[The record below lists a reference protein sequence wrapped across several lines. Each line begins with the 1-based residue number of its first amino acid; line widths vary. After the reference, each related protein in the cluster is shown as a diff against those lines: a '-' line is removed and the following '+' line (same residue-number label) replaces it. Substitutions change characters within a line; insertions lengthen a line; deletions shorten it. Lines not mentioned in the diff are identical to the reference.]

1 MTDVVPYAELHA
13 HSAFSFLDGASHP
26 EELAAEGARLG
37 LEALAV
43 TDHDGLYGVVRFS
56 QAAKKVGLRTVFGA
70 ELHLPVPAGSGG
82 APVLDPPTG
91 VPDPRATHL
100 LALARSPQGYRN
112 LSSAIATAHLDA
124 GVKGAARYTTEGL
137 GEAAAG
143 EWLVLTGC
151 RKGAVRRALLAGAPG
166 ADVSQNRTDRLA
178 AARQELDLLTDTFGR
193 DNVAV
198 EITAT
203 GDPRDAD
210 LHDALALLAADA
222 RLPLVA
228 TTAAHY
234 ARPRDADL
242 AGALA
247 AVRARSSLDD
257 LDGWLPGAPTAHLRS
272 GAEMARLHHRYPQA
286 VATATALGAEC
297 AFDLELI
304 RPELPPYDV
313 PPGHDEASW
322 LRELAYQ
329 GAERRYGPRMT
340 GNKKAWKQIEY
351 ELEIIIRLGFP
362 GYFLVVFDIVE
373 FCRTHGILAQGRG
386 SAANSAVCY
395 ALGITAVDAV
405 KYGLLFERFLAE
417 ARNGPPDI
425 DVDIE
430 SVRREEVIQHVYEK
444 FGRRH
449 AAQVANVISYRPRS
463 AVRDA
468 ARALGYDIGQQDAW
482 SKSIERWGSLKPQA
496 TPAPSGSTMAGEAG
510 EAGAGSTAAS
520 AVPRNKTAAKDARVE
535 ALWGPREP
543 RPHAGHG
550 DGGRPGPGR
559 TNAGAPGVFVDV
571 LAEESRAPGD
581 PRPDPTRADDTHD
594 VVPFRTPPSAAEEGE
609 IPDDVLD
616 LADRML
622 RLPRHLGIHSG
633 GMVMCDRPVIEVVP
647 VEWARMEGRTVLQW
661 DKEDCADAG
670 LVKFDLLGLG
680 MLTAIRYA
688 FEFVEE
694 HTGKVLTLHELP
706 QDDERVY
713 DLLCAADTVG
723 VFQVESRAQM
733 ATLPRLRPREF
744 YDIVVEVALIRPG
757 PIQGGSVHPYIERR
771 RGRQDVEYLH
781 PLLEKSL
788 GRTLGV
794 PLFQEQLMQMAID
807 VAGFSPKESDQLRR
821 AMGSKRSQERMEA
834 LRERL
839 YAGMT
844 VNKIPSKVQ
853 EEIFEK
859 LRAFA
864 DFGFPESHAY
874 SFAHLVYVSSW
885 LKVHHPAA
893 FYAGLLAAQPMGFY
907 SPQSLAADARRHG
920 VRVLRPSVTASRV
933 LASVERVPSGDQPGN
948 GVGATPSGDDGGPEA
963 GLVPS
968 VARLVEADPALAVRM
983 GLESVRG
990 IGKDKAEE
998 IVAARDAVAGGSGG
1012 AAGFAS
1018 LRDLV
1023 RRVELSTAQ
1032 LEALA
1037 TAGALEAL
1045 GVDRRE
1051 GLWAAGALG
1060 QEGPTTLPGVSVGV
1074 DAPTLPGMSEVELSQ
1089 ADAWATG
1096 VTPDSYPTQH
1106 VRPGLAAAGVLTV
1119 AQALATEAGRR
1130 VAVGGVVTHRQ
1141 RPGTAGGVTFLS
1153 LEDETGLLNVICT
1166 VGLWQR
1172 FRRVARSAQAMVIRG
1187 RIEAQD
1193 ADDDVSP
1200 GEVRAVNLLAEHL
1213 APLTLTVPAR
1223 SRDFR

>member
-1 MTDVVPYAELHA
+1 MTDDVLTGGVPYAELHA

-37 LEALAV
+37 LRSLAI

-56 QAAKKVGLRTVFGA
+56 QAAKKVGLKTSFGA
-70 ELHLPVPAGSGG
+70 ELHLPAPAGPGG

-91 VPDPRATHL
+91 TPDPRATHL
-100 LALARSPQGYRN
+100 LVLARGAQGYRN

-124 GVKGAARYTTEGL
+124 GVKGAASYTLETL
-137 GEAAAG
+137 GEASAG

-151 RKGAVRRALLAGAPG
+151 RKGAVRQALTAPLSAGHSSSRNVSTGQMSSTQRWGEGRGGRLDRARWELGRLV
-166 ADVSQNRTDRLA
+166 DV
-178 AARQELDLLTDTFGR
+178 FGR
-193 DNVAV
+193 ENVAV

-234 ARPRDADL
+234 AQPRDADL

-272 GAEMARLHHRYPQA
+272 GAEMARLHRRHPQA
-286 VATATALGAEC
+286 VPTAAALGDEC
-297 AFDLELI
+297 AFDLDLI
-304 RPELPPYDV
+304 APNLPPYDV
-313 PPGHDEASW
+313 PPGYDEATW

-329 GAERRYGPRMT
+329 GAERRYGPRE
-340 GNKKAWKQIEY
+340 GNRKAWKQIDY
-351 ELEIIIRLGFP
+351 ELEIIVRLGFP
-362 GYFLVVFDIVE
+362 GYFLVVYDIVE
-373 FCRTHGILAQGRG
+373 FCRLHGILAQGRG

-463 AVRDA
+463 AVRDS
-468 ARALGYDIGQQDAW
+468 ARALGYDVGQQDAW
-482 SKSIERWGSLKPQA
+482 SKSIERWGTLKP
-496 TPAPSGSTMAGEAG
+496 PAPQHT
-510 EAGAGSTAAS
+510 TA
-520 AVPRNKTAAKDARVE
+520 TDDA
-535 ALWGPREP
+535 
-543 RPHAGHG
+543 
-550 DGGRPGPGR
+550 
-559 TNAGAPGVFVDV
+559 
-571 LAEESRAPGD
+571 
-581 PRPDPTRADDTHD
+581 HD
-594 VVPFRTPPSAAEEGE
+594 VVPFRTPPSAVEEGE

-661 DKEDCADAG
+661 DKEDCADAK

-688 FEFVEE
+688 FELIEE
-694 HTGKVLTLHELP
+694 HTGETLTLHGLP
-706 QDDERVY
+706 QDDELVY

-733 ATLPRLRPREF
+733 ATLPRLQPRTF

-757 PIQGGSVHPYIERR
+757 PIQGGSVHPYIERA
-771 RGRQDVEYLH
+771 RGREPVTYLH
-781 PLLEKSL
+781 PLLKNSL
-788 GRTLGV
+788 RRTLGV

-844 VNKIPSKVQ
+844 ENKIPPEAQ

-859 LRAFA
+859 LKAFA

-920 VRVLRPSVTASRV
+920 VRVLRPSVTRSRV
-933 LASVERVPSGDQPGN
+933 LSSVERVDPAEPGPPASP
-948 GVGATPSGDDGGPEA
+948 VA
-963 GLVPS
+963 GLV
-968 VARLVEADPALAVRM
+968 RADPALAVRM

-998 IVAARDAVAGGSGG
+998 IVAVRDAAGS
-1012 AAGFAS
+1012 AGFAS

-1037 TAGALEAL
+1037 TGGALEPL
-1045 GVDRRE
+1045 GLDRRE

-1074 DAPTLPGMSEVELSQ
+1074 EAPTLPGMSEVELAQ

-1106 VRPGLAAAGVLTV
+1106 VRPGLEAAGVLTV
-1119 AQALATEAGRR
+1119 AQAIATEPGRR

-1153 LEDETGLLNVICT
+1153 LEDETGLLNVVCS

-1172 FRRVARSAQAMVIRG
+1172 FRRVARSAQAMVVRG
-1187 RIEAQD
+1187 RIEA
-1193 ADDDVSP
+1193 AD
-1200 GEVRAVNLLAEHL
+1200 GAVNLVAEHL
-1213 APLTLTVPAR
+1213 ATLSLTVPGR
-1223 SRDFR
+1223 SRDFQ